1 MDTTQPAT
9 APAGATEP
17 SSWRP
22 VIAMILTAVG
32 VYAVLAIVLVLEAA
46 VADVH
51 GLVWHAVP
59 GVLFF
64 AAAVS
69 VFASFEGVRRR
80 LAAFKAWFVEAGPG
94 ERTAPSVG
102 KSVGDA

>member
-32 VYAVLAIVLVLEAA
+32 VYAVLAIVLVLEAT

-51 GLVWHAVP
+51 GLVWHPVP

-64 AAAVS
+64 AATVS
-69 VFASFEGVRRR
+69 VFTS
-80 LAAFKAWFVEAGPG
+80 
-94 ERTAPSVG
+94 
-102 KSVGDA
+102 SVGDA

>member
-32 VYAVLAIVLVLEAA
+32 VYAVLAIVLVLEAT

-51 GLVWHAVP
+51 VTSSQTLNAALRGFADARSDGIAQITTGAAQYLSGPADDIAV
-59 GVLFF
+59 GARAF
-64 AAAVS
+64 A
-69 VFASFEGVRRR
+69 E
-80 LAAFKAWFVEAGPG
+80 LAHV
-94 ERTAPSVG
+94 
-102 KSVGDA
+102 

>member
-1 MDTTQPAT
+1 MVTTQPAT
-9 APAGATEP
+9 ATAGATEP

-32 VYAVLAIVLVLEAA
+32 VYAVLAIVLVPEAT

-51 GLVWHAVP
+51 GLVWLAVP
-59 GVLFF
+59 GLLFF
-64 AAAVS
+64 AATVS
-69 VFASFEGVRRR
+69 VFASFKGVRRR
-80 LAAFKAWFVEAGPG
+80 LAAFKVWFVEAGPG

-102 KSVGDA
+102 TSVGDA